1 MDTNN
6 NDKKMKK
13 TRVKKAI
20 STAVVD
26 PNPAVV
32 DSNPAVVDSNPAVV
46 DSNPAVVESLPPVVV
61 VEPKAKKTV
70 KRVKKVKEAV
80 KIIQE
85 LNDKDNHSEDNDDKE
100 KEKENEDDEK
110 KSEDKESNIVTE
122 KTLDVSGT
130 GEEKELYGYLI
141 IQEFPHINTTYVIG
155 SKPFGKIWFDYT
167 EVLEQ
172 FITILIDWQVD
183 FDNTEIVHS
192 KKPRI
197 VKIRVF

>member
-6 NDKKMKK
+6 NDKNNNTDKK
-13 TRVKKAI
+13 VKRTRTKKQ
-20 STAVVD
+20 V
-26 PNPAVV
+26 
-32 DSNPAVVDSNPAVV
+32 
-46 DSNPAVVESLPPVVV
+46 LPPVE
-61 VEPKAKKTV
+61 VELDSLPLDSLPFDSLPLQETKEKKV
-70 KRVKKVKEAV
+70 AKRVKKVKETV

-85 LNDKDNHSEDNDDKE
+85 LNDN
-100 KEKENEDDEK
+100 EKENNTETIEDKEEDKEEDEDVH
-110 KSEDKESNIVTE
+110 EKESNIVTE
-122 KTLDVSGT
+122 KNLDISAA
-130 GEEKELYGYLI
+130 GEEKEVYGYLI

-155 SKPFGKIWFDYT
+155 SKPFGKVWFDYT

-183 FDNTEIVHS
+183 FDNKEIVHS

>member
-1 MDTNN
+1 
-6 NDKKMKK
+6 
-13 TRVKKAI
+13 
-20 STAVVD
+20 
-26 PNPAVV
+26 
-32 DSNPAVVDSNPAVV
+32 
-46 DSNPAVVESLPPVVV
+46 
-61 VEPKAKKTV
+61 
-70 KRVKKVKEAV
+70 VKKVKETV

-85 LNDKDNHSEDNDDKE
+85 LNDNEKDNNTEDIEDKQEDKE
-100 KEKENEDDEK
+100 ADN
-110 KSEDKESNIVTE
+110 KESNIVTE
-122 KTLDVSGT
+122 KSLDISAA

-183 FDNTEIVHS
+183 FDNKEIVHS

>member
-1 MDTNN
+1 METNN
-6 NDKKMKK
+6 NDDKNNTTTDKK
-13 TRVKKAI
+13 TKKPRI
-20 STAVVD
+20 
-26 PNPAVV
+26 
-32 DSNPAVVDSNPAVV
+32 
-46 DSNPAVVESLPPVVV
+46 
-61 VEPKAKKTV
+61 KKTV
-70 KRVKKVKEAV
+70 DSPPLQDSTQVDSSPQVEETKVKKVVKRTKKVKEAV

-85 LNDKDNHSEDNDDKE
+85 LNDKDNHSEDKEENSKKDDDKE
-100 KEKENEDDEK
+100 SDKDND
-110 KSEDKESNIVTE
+110 DKESNIVTE
-122 KTLDVSGT
+122 KNLNISTT
-130 GEEKELYGYLI
+130 GEEKEVYGYLI

-183 FDNTEIVHS
+183 FDNKEIVHS

>member
-13 TRVKKAI
+13 TRVKKVA
-20 STAVVD
+20 T
-26 PNPAVV
+26 
-32 DSNPAVVDSNPAVV
+32 
-46 DSNPAVVESLPPVVV
+46 PAVVEDSTPTVVDANPPVVEDSSPAV
-61 VEPKAKKTV
+61 VEPKGKKVV

-85 LNDKDNHSEDNDDKE
+85 LNDKEIDNNADADADPDPEE
-100 KEKENEDDEK
+100 KED
-110 KSEDKESNIVTE
+110 DKESNIVTE
-122 KTLDVSGT
+122 KNLDISGT
-130 GEEKELYGYLI
+130 GEEKEVYGYLI

-183 FDNTEIVHS
+183 FDNKEIVHS

-197 VKIRVF
+197 VKIRVY